1 MIRPEPA
8 AAWALKPFGG
18 LGALLAGNA
27 VNGGA
32 VAYVREPATV
42 IFKKGDPVGKP
53 AVPAKASSMIT
64 AALILCNVLLIATKP
79 TDAPRRWIIQRYH
92 RSFMGAYRFGNDSHR
107 FSVDAH
113 GQSSAGDEESSA
125 GDEESGVGHQFTVH
139 SHRSPV

>member
-8 AAWALKPFGG
+8 AVWALKPFGG
-18 LGALLAGNA
+18 LGALLVGNA

-53 AVPAKASSMIT
+53 AVPAKASSMVT

-79 TDAPRRWIIQRYH
+79 TDAPRRWIIQH
-92 RSFMGAYRFGNDSHR
+92 L
-107 FSVDAH
+107 
-113 GQSSAGDEESSA
+113 
-125 GDEESGVGHQFTVH
+125 
-139 SHRSPV
+139 SPVIRGRLQIRQCLSQVVRGRPQIVRGRTRIIRHCLSIHRP